1 MSQLISASIY
11 GANSN
16 DWNVPDGE
24 VMAFPVTS
32 IVLRT
37 LPAGTFYSGVECFT
51 AIQLLPT
58 APSPIQPVYYTDS
71 VLADLVDAANA
82 ALITPA

>member
-1 MSQLISASIY
+1 MSQLISAYVY

-24 VMAFPVTS
+24 LMAFPVTS

-37 LPAGTFYSGVECFT
+37 LPEGTFYSGVECFT

-71 VLADLVDAANA
+71 DLETLVELANTQ
-82 ALITPA
+82 LINPI